1 MMSKRKIGL
10 PANWNTPDMRGFLEY
25 AKEHYRRVWAI
36 AKQISNIAVESGIEK
51 RDFRNLTFQVMA
63 TPLVYLYESW
73 SSMSMEDKKQY
84 MSEEDREKIEEIAK
98 QAVKQ
103 LKE

>member
-1 MMSKRKIGL
+1 MSRRKIGL
-10 PANWNTPDMRGFLEY
+10 PAKWDTPDMRGFLEY
-25 AKEHYRRVWAI
+25 AKEYYRRVWAI
-36 AKQISNIAVESGIEK
+36 AKQISNIAVEDGTER
-51 RDFRNLTFQVMA
+51 RDFRNLAFQVMA

-73 SSMSMEDKKQY
+73 CLMSMEDKKRY
-84 MSEEDREKIEEIAK
+84 MSEEDRRKIEEIGK

>member
-1 MMSKRKIGL
+1 MMSRRKIGL
-10 PANWNTPDMRGFLEY
+10 PAKWDTPDMRGFLEY

-36 AKQISNIAVESGIEK
+36 AKQISNIAAENATER

-73 SSMSMEDKKQY
+73 DSMSMEEKKKY
-84 MSEEDREKIEEIAK
+84 MSEEDRQKLEEIAK
-98 QAVKQ
+98 Q